1 MGAELFH
8 DDGQI
13 DGQTG
18 GQTHDED
25 NSRFSRFCE
34 RA

>member
-8 DDGQI
+8 D

-25 NSRFSRFCE
+25 NSRFSQFCE
-34 RA
+34 RT